1 MRKRQKF
8 SISSQFPPASL
19 SSTCFSMRM
28 DNRFLFCCPWTIYM
42 TNGMRSEAIRCETDK
57 RLADTRD
64 DPPRL
69 LLRNAVPS
77 VIVDDNWYLHIEL
90 SPDMISQCRSHSAAP
105 VISNQRWQIGPP
117 SELRK
122 EKNHRR
128 PQNTFNYPLFS
139 LRVQTCLQ
147 YLCSMQ

>member
-8 SISSQFPPASL
+8 SISSQFHPASL
-19 SSTCFSMRM
+19 SSTFFSMRM

-69 LLRNAVPS
+69 LLRNAVPYR
-77 VIVDDNWYLHIEL
+77 IVPRYDLPMQVPFSCASDFQSAVADRSALRTPQRKKSPSTSKHLQLSFIFPSCTNLFTIFMLHAIDYLI
-90 SPDMISQCRSHSAAP
+90 
-105 VISNQRWQIGPP
+105 
-117 SELRK
+117 
-122 EKNHRR
+122 
-128 PQNTFNYPLFS
+128 
-139 LRVQTCLQ
+139 
-147 YLCSMQ
+147 